1 MPATSTQTLAR
12 TVIYAALI
20 IVTAG
25 LTVAMLLLWQN
36 IAERKEE
43 ARQLHFRLV
52 ELTEDIVDPAE
63 WGKNFPRQYDGY
75 RRTVEDTRHG
85 GSEAPPSR
93 LEKDPL
99 LKLIYAGHPFA
110 VDFREARG
118 HAYMLRDQDVSER
131 TKRFPQPGSCL
142 HCHSTPLQAYRQ
154 HGRQAGIGD
163 DRPWEQLIKGFEI
176 LSTMP
181 YERARAFVSHPVACV
196 DCHEPRTAQLR
207 VTRPAFLIGIRQL
220 ARSQAPVPH
229 LPSIAK
235 WRQEHQAHLQA
246 GRPVPEYDPNMLATR
261 QEMRSF
267 VCAQCHVEYYFR
279 KPDKLLVY
287 PWRAGL
293 QADQIED
300 YYDRLDGDGFSDWTH
315 AVTGAPLLKAQH
327 PEFEMWSQ
335 GIHARSGV
343 ACADCHMPYRR
354 EGAIKISDHH
364 VRSPLRQINV
374 ACQTCHRFPEQE
386 LEARARSIQERTLA
400 LVSRTEKA
408 LAELIEAL
416 NSGKQRGADPQT
428 LARASQAHRRAHWRL
443 DFVMSENSD
452 GFHAPHEALRLLA
465 EAIDYARQGQWA
477 IASPSTR

>member
-235 WRQEHQAHLQA
+235 WRQEHQAHLQSVPLGKYFIFDA
-246 GRPVPEYDPNMLATR
+246 QHAKNSLKQKGQIEYQHADNNPFVTAFVCPNPLTKQGTAAPVRTAAADSDTDTHQLNQSELYSLLRCNKPWTLVVKVYPRTGMLGNEKPSVLAPEGLFRSAFGPKPGVKERDATELARQLATALR
-261 QEMRSF
+261 R
-267 VCAQCHVEYYFR
+267 
-279 KPDKLLVY
+279 PDKGLDAYVYHTRNSSMVTVGGFNSPSDPELMKYQRLLSGMKLLVQ
-287 PWRAGL
+287 GET
-293 QADQIED
+293 IE
-300 YYDRLDGDGFSDWTH
+300 LM
-315 AVTGAPLLKAQH
+315 AQ
-327 PEFEMWSQ
+327 PTP
-335 GIHARSGV
+335 
-343 ACADCHMPYRR
+343 MP
-354 EGAIKISDHH
+354 
-364 VRSPLRQINV
+364 VP
-374 ACQTCHRFPEQE
+374 
-386 LEARARSIQERTLA
+386 RT
-400 LVSRTEKA
+400 R
-408 LAELIEAL
+408 
-416 NSGKQRGADPQT
+416 
-428 LARASQAHRRAHWRL
+428 
-443 DFVMSENSD
+443 
-452 GFHAPHEALRLLA
+452 
-465 EAIDYARQGQWA
+465 
-477 IASPSTR
+477 